1 MIDDKK
7 IEGAKDSI
15 FNKHFLKNN
24 EGMICIDHISE
35 PVYLDYQIK
44 QAIELGAK
52 WAINEFLKN
61 LFHPASEEPEKNRRC
76 LIRVVYHPNHEM
88 LPDEER
94 IEQSSFHDF
103 GWYNYDFKYIGTNY
117 DIISW
122 LYVDDLFP
130 KEGGEQ

>member
-44 QAIELGAK
+44 QAIGLGAK

-61 LFHPASEEPEKNRRC
+61 LWHPASEAPKRRC
-76 LIRVVYHPNHEM
+76 NYLLLHYKDKEEECFEADVVDTKAWDY
-88 LPDEER
+88 
-94 IEQSSFHDF
+94 
-103 GWYNYDFKYIGTNY
+103 YIKGSLVEYIN
-117 DIISW
+117 I
-122 LYVDDLFP
+122 DDLFP
-130 KEGGEQ
+130 KEGGEL